1 MTIKHLR
8 ELLDKVVNK
17 GVDENQQIYL
27 ETYRNNESDEI
38 IIAKAEDGETIVYIS
53 DSEPDDLIEYL
64 AEDGYTVEELY

>member
-17 GVDENQQIYL
+17 GVDENEQIYL

-53 DSEPDDLIEYL
+53 DSEPDDLIESL